1 MTARRLDCVGAGH
14 PRPCGRA
21 PGRSKALGGGA
32 ALASSSRVWAV
43 LLNTL
48 LRDFTETRHGTDP
61 GSVSREPRIRVAGS
75 SSGAFLCA
83 DSHGGGWGVGSLHRL
98 EPQALSCRCLAW
110 SVAPRQG
117 SSTSGAYAD
126 RPGLTPRAS
135 ASACPAWA
143 HKVSRLA
150 LSGDLTWTL
159 PSAQALPPV
168 RARAQGA
175 PGSPALRTPVLPPVF
190 GATAVFHSQSHLL
203 LSQACSSCLHLQN
216 AQLGMRAKLLQS
228 CLTLRP

>member
-1 MTARRLDCVGAGH
+1 MTALRLDRVGTGH
-14 PRPCGRA
+14 PHPCRRA

-32 ALASSSRVWAV
+32 ALASSARVWAV
-43 LLNTL
+43 LNTL
-48 LRDFTETRHGTDP
+48 LRDFTETRHGKDP
-61 GSVSREPRIRVAGS
+61 GLVRWEPRIQEAGS
-75 SSGAFLCA
+75 SSRAFSCA
-83 DSHGGGWGVGSLHRL
+83 DSHGGGGVGSLHPL

-126 RPGLTPRAS
+126 RRPGLTPRAS

-175 PGSPALRTPVLPPVF
+175 PGSPALRTPVLPPSLEPQLF
-190 GATAVFHSQSHLL
+190 FTLSHISFCLRPAL
-203 LSQACSSCLHLQN
+203 PAFTCRTPNLACVLSCSSCV
-216 AQLGMRAKLLQS
+216 
-228 CLTLRP
+228 

>member
-32 ALASSSRVWAV
+32 VLASSSRVWAV

-48 LRDFTETRHGTDP
+48 LRDFTETRHGKDP
-61 GSVSREPRIRVAGS
+61 GSVRREPRIRVAGS
-75 SSGAFLCA
+75 PSGAFLCA

-110 SVAPRQG
+110 SVASRQG

-175 PGSPALRTPVLPPVF
+175 PA
-190 GATAVFHSQSHLL
+190 
-203 LSQACSSCLHLQN
+203 
-216 AQLGMRAKLLQS
+216 AQLSGPPSSPRLWSHSCFSLSVTSPFVSGLLFLPSLAERPTWRA
-228 CLTLRP
+228 C